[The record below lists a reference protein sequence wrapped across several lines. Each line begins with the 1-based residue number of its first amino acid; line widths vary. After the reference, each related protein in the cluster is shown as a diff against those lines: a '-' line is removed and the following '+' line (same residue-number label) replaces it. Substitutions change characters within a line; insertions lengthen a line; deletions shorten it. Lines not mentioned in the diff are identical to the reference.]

1 MLKKKYPKI
10 AHAIPVGKKD
20 RSGNLITNHEG
31 LKHLYLETYI
41 HRLRNRQMKPKLE
54 DLKLMKNELFNIR
67 LELSKCI
74 TSEPWV
80 MKDLN
85 RALKDLKQ
93 DKARDPNGWVNELFK
108 DGVAGKNLKLS
119 M

>member
-1 MLKKKYPKI
+1 
-10 AHAIPVGKKD
+10 
-20 RSGNLITNHEG
+20 
-31 LKHLYLETYI
+31 
-41 HRLRNRQMKPKLE
+41 
-54 DLKLMKNELFNIR
+54 MKNELFNIR

-74 TSEPWV
+74 TSEHWV